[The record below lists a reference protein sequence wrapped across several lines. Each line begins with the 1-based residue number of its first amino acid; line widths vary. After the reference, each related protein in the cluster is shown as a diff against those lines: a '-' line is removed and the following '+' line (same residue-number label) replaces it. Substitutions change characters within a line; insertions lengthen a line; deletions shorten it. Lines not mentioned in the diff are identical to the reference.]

1 MTCFMKDFIFSQ
13 VNSTGVSRSR
23 MCYIS
28 VSDDATGF
36 CIMKSRLGVCGANT
50 ASWPVSSIPLDCTDV
65 FVSSCLSLCS
75 FGLQIIILDYIGWLA
90 WGIKGF
96 VLMVTKHLS
105 ILTNVSMLLLHS
117 TFAFFKCLSVN
128 FVQLSQLMIKR
139 RVSKSSK
146 PIQVVDISSSLLS
159 HHH

>member
-50 ASWPVSSIPLDCTDV
+50 DSWPVSSIPLTVLMFLYPAACHCV
-65 FVSSCLSLCS
+65 ALAFKSS
-75 FGLQIIILDYIGWLA
+75 FWIILDGWPEGLKDLYS
-90 WGIKGF
+90 W
-96 VLMVTKHLS
+96 
-105 ILTNVSMLLLHS
+105 
-117 TFAFFKCLSVN
+117 
-128 FVQLSQLMIKR
+128 
-139 RVSKSSK
+139 
-146 PIQVVDISSSLLS
+146 
-159 HHH
+159 